1 VPLEPDTVQVID
13 AWIAQRGRQRA
24 LPHSRDG
31 RLTEFLFLE
40 HGRRPTSFRLR
51 KGLLDAVAA
60 AGLRGRDGQPL
71 HVTPHQL
78 RHTFGTSLKVRGIA
92 SDASFGPVGDREL
105 VRDFGFGAAAGSAW
119 RYGRHAI

>member
-1 VPLEPDTVQVID
+1 MQVID

-24 LPHSRDG
+24 LPHPRGG

-60 AGLRGRDGQPL
+60 AGLRGRDGK
-71 HVTPHQL
+71 
-78 RHTFGTSLKVRGIA
+78 RCTSLHTSCGT
-92 SDASFGPVGDREL
+92 P
-105 VRDFGFGAAAGSAW
+105 SAP
-119 RYGRHAI
+119 A